1 MSEINFNSE
10 QEDRVMGFFG
20 RDKVKDCISGIVSKR
35 ERLRELNC
43 AGREVSTRENLE
55 VEFRGL
61 LREIDDLVGDLQSA
75 MKQDD
80 LDLRT
85 WQKNLAIVHDDRW
98 SFGAEEIRG
107 PLIPFLRGKLEPILR
122 VVVAPELP
130 ENVVA
135 LFLTIPGLKELL
147 QRENH
152 GHWGYHY
159 HYLDA
164 KERRSDTLL
173 TFARQHKTLPDG
185 RKVKAVT
192 WERHSE
198 TSHFAARAATWGANK
213 RESVYEACLGDSA
226 KRNLIDFKK
235 PAKDAQVLWPV

>member
-1 MSEINFNSE
+1 
-10 QEDRVMGFFG
+10 MGFFG